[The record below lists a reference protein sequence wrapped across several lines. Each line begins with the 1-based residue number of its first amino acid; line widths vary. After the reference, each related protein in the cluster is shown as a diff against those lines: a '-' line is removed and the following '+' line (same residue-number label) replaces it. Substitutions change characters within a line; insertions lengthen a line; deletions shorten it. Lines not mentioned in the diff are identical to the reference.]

1 MIISDAAEIKQI
13 SHIIYL
19 ILCRPYLADQLHTIC
34 QNAKGNLFLRV
45 RYVWRMILGVVRAHF
60 WAAKKLKDTENQ
72 TARLIIWVSKIG
84 LSVSH
89 SSCCKAK
96 IDNL

>member
-1 MIISDAAEIKQI
+1 MIISDAAKIKQI
-13 SHIIYL
+13 LRIIYL

-45 RYVWRMILGVVRAHF
+45 HYVWRMILGVVRGHF
-60 WAAKKLKDTENQ
+60 WATKKLKDTENQ
-72 TARLIIWVSKIG
+72 TRRLIIWVSKIG

-89 SSCCKAK
+89 GSCCKAK
-96 IDNL
+96 IDDL